1 MHPPHVAALSAWTER
16 NGLRR
21 GSGFRIRMV
30 QRPWLNRSITLSVID
45 VISCAKAELR
55 AMIVQLQRSEKIWPY
70 RLRAASIAGGK
81 RILLTRMVA
90 SSPPKEANGTE
101 IQPLKPDGPIVSPA
115 N

>member
-1 MHPPHVAALSAWTER
+1 MDRAKRATPWIGIPNSHGATA
-16 NGLRR
+16 R
-21 GSGFRIRMV
+21 GF
-30 QRPWLNRSITLSVID
+30 NRSITLSVID

-70 RLRAASIAGGK
+70 RSRAASIAGGK

-101 IQPLKPDGPIVSPA
+101 IQALKPDGPMASTA